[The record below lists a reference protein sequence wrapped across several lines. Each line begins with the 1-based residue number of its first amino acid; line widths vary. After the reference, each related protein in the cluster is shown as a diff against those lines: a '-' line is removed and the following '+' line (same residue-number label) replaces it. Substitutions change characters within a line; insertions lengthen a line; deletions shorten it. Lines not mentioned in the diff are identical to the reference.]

1 VVGGY
6 GWFTAPSGRDEV
18 EIVSGCGGI
27 MIVIVSDFCTACSG
41 DDESSN
47 LNIGVVVPGAV
58 GVPVI
63 VPPVA
68 SKKRPAGR
76 AGEPLAR
83 LHV

>member
-1 VVGGY
+1 L
-6 GWFTAPSGRDEV
+6 TAPSGSDEV
-18 EIVSGCGGI
+18 EIVSGCGAVV
-27 MIVIVSDFCTACSG
+27 IVIVSDFCTACSG

-47 LNIGVVVPGAV
+47 LNIGVVVPRAV

-63 VPPVA
+63 VPAVA

>member
-1 VVGGY
+1 
-6 GWFTAPSGRDEV
+6 
-18 EIVSGCGGI
+18 
-27 MIVIVSDFCTACSG
+27 MIVSDFCIACSG

-47 LNIGVVVPGAV
+47 LTTGVVVPRAV

-63 VPPVA
+63 VPVVE

-76 AGEPLAR
+76 VGEPLET

>member
-1 VVGGY
+1 M
-6 GWFTAPSGRDEV
+6 
-18 EIVSGCGGI
+18 EISSGCGVKV
-27 MIVIVSDFCTACSG
+27 IVIVSDFCTACSG

-47 LNIGVVVPGAV
+47 LNIGVVVPGDV

-63 VPPVA
+63 VPVVA